1 MPAHLSVGDGTSRSC
16 AIDSIAQVYENGDDV
31 VVLVRLNEGLLEL
44 RVPRRAMPPGE
55 EPRHVKGVNA
65 DATPC

>member
-16 AIDSIAQVYENGDDV
+16 AIDSIAQIYENGDDL
-31 VVLVRLNEGLLEL
+31 VVLVRLKEGLLEL
-44 RVPRRAMPPGE
+44 RVPNRAVPPE
-55 EPRHVKGVNA
+55 EAPRHVKGFNA

>member
-1 MPAHLSVGDGTSRSC
+1 MPTHLSVGDGTSRSC
-16 AIDSIAQVYENGDDV
+16 AIDSIAQIYENDDEL

-44 RVPRRAMPPGE
+44 RVPRRAVPPDA
-55 EPRHVKGVNA
+55 PRRVNGVNA